1 VSERFVSMRAYL
13 KALYKY
19 DLTFLFLYFYQ
30 NSVKTEFYDKPRKT
44 VQETSSIN
52 SAVSIDVTGTEPW
65 HIYRAL
71 CICIMRC
78 IFVAR

>member
-1 VSERFVSMRAYL
+1 VRFPAAEGTFIHYMSLRMVL
-13 KALYKY
+13 
-19 DLTFLFLYFYQ
+19 FLFLYFYQ